1 MYKYN
6 KKSNTIINIYD
17 LFLPRFQV

>member
-6 KKSNTIINIYD
+6 KKSNTIIDIYD
-17 LFLPRFQV
+17 LFLPLFQV